1 MPGDCHYQDGN
12 ANAKRRVKRIQ
23 ELLVEIGLE
32 GERVRMFNMSS
43 AMAAQF
49 VLAAKEM
56 SEQVAALG
64 ASPLR
69 RDVMEGDL

>member
-12 ANAKRRVKRIQ
+12 VNAKRRVKRIQ

-49 VLAAKEM
+49 VSAAKEM
-56 SEQVAALG
+56 SEQVASLG
-64 ASPLR
+64 ASPMR
-69 RDVMEGDL
+69 RDVMEGDP

>member
-49 VLAAKEM
+49 VSAAKEM